1 MELPL
6 RPTLNSVTTIRG
18 DGSRRFL
25 YPADVSGRF
34 ARLRRISAAGLIL
47 VYLSLP
53 WIPVNG
59 YPAVF
64 LDVVERRFHLFGFT
78 LAAQDLWL
86 LFFLITGLGFG
97 LFFIT
102 AALGRIWCGWAC
114 PQTVFLDHVFRRVER
129 WIDGD
134 PIRRRALA
142 DAPWGFNKVVRRVLK
157 HGLYVLFAALI
168 AHLFL
173 SYFVSLPAVW
183 QMILA
188 APGEHWGAF
197 VFMVAA
203 TGMIYFNFAW
213 FREQLCIV
221 ICPYGRLQSA
231 LIDDNSLIIGY
242 DARRGEP
249 RGFRP
254 AVPGANLAAGLA
266 EERFGDCVNCTRCVQ
281 VCPTGIDIRNGV
293 QMECIGCSA
302 CVDACDDIMAKLH
315 RPKGLIRYDS
325 MVGLAGGK
333 TRWLRPR
340 MALYGV
346 LCLAGMSVALWAFST
361 VRPANVEVTRMVGA
375 PFVIDPGFI
384 RNQFLVRIV
393 NKRNEPAHFF
403 VRIGPISPEVH
414 QVGGTD
420 RVDVPALG
428 EVVLPLIVE
437 EDRTAYRGP
446 FELTVTVYGDAYLT
460 LPKRAEFLGPDPLFL
475 SLVAAPSP
483 SPGPAK

>member
-1 MELPL
+1 MDLPL
-6 RPTLNSVTTIRG
+6 RPTLNSVATIRD

-25 YPADVSGRF
+25 FPAEVSGRF
-34 ARLRRISAAGLIL
+34 ARLRRLSASALIV

-64 LDVVERRFHLFGFT
+64 LDVAQRRFHLFGLT

-86 LFFLITGLGFG
+86 LFFVISGLGFG

-114 PQTVFLDHVFRRVER
+114 PQTVFLDHVYRRVER

-134 PIRRRALA
+134 PIHRRALA
-142 DAPWGFNKVVRRVLK
+142 AAPWGAGKVGRRVLK
-157 HGLYVLFAALI
+157 HATFVVVSAVI

-173 SYFVSLPAVW
+173 SYFVSLPEVW
-183 QMILA
+183 RMILT
-188 APGEHWGAF
+188 APGQHWGAF
-197 VFMVAA
+197 LFMVAA
-203 TGMIYFNFAW
+203 TGAIYFNFAW

-249 RGFRP
+249 RGHR
-254 AVPGANLAAGLA
+254 ADGAGASLASGDRDA
-266 EERFGDCVNCTRCVQ
+266 RMGDCVNCTRCVQ
-281 VCPTGIDIRNGV
+281 VCPTGIDIRNGL

-302 CVDACDDIMAKLH
+302 CVDACDDVMQKLQ
-315 RPKGLIRYDS
+315 RPTGLIRYDS

-346 LCLAGMSVALWAFST
+346 LCLAGIMVALWALST
-361 VRPANVEVTRMVGA
+361 VRSANVEVTRMIGA
-375 PFVIDPGFI
+375 PFIIDPGFV

-393 NKRNEPAHFF
+393 NKRNEPARFF
-403 VRIGPISPEVH
+403 VRIGPVRPDLH
-414 QVGGTD
+414 QIGGTD
-420 RVDVPALG
+420 PVEVVPLG

-437 EDRTAYRGP
+437 QDRAAYTGP
-446 FELTVTVYGDAYLT
+446 LDLTVTFYGDGRLILA
-460 LPKRAEFLGPDPLFL
+460 KHAEFQGPDPLLL
-475 SLVAAPSP
+475 SAATPSP
-483 SPGPAK
+483 K